1 MFVHASVQSTHQ
13 SERGEKW
20 LAGGG
25 LCSGS
30 ELILASQVTKAAG
43 YPDAGTGLAPGAW
56 IGLSWCPSI
65 RRSTSLRPPQ

>member
-30 ELILASQVTKAAG
+30 ELILASQVTKG
-43 YPDAGTGLAPGAW
+43 SRLPR
-56 IGLSWCPSI
+56 C
-65 RRSTSLRPPQ
+65 RNRSCSRSLDRLELVPVD